1 MSKQKKRRPQVRMS
15 PARGNAHLNKMDAR
29 HWAELNRELEI
40 HVQIAADAAVIAA
53 NDVFKMGPARVQE
66 FHDTFRSH
74 YIEICELITE
84 SGLDYAAE
92 VLDRRLRPICGELF
106 TEGRVRYNMK

>member
-15 PARGNAHLNKMDAR
+15 QARGNAHLNKMDAR
-29 HWAELNRELEI
+29 HWDELNRELEI
-40 HVQIAADAAVIAA
+40 HVQIGLDAACIAA
-53 NDVFKMGPARVQE
+53 NDVFRMGPSRVEDFCRAYTQ
-66 FHDTFRSH
+66 S
-74 YIEICELITE
+74 YMEICKLITE

-92 VLDRRLRPICGELF
+92 VLDRRLRTICGELF

>member
-53 NDVFKMGPARVQE
+53 NDVFRAGPTRVKE
-66 FHDTFRSH
+66 FHDTFRGH
-74 YIEICELITE
+74 YIEICKLITE
-84 SGLDYAAE
+84 SGMDYAAE